1 MEERNIRIVT
11 LENGEQAT
19 IEILLGFDI
28 VEYNKH
34 YVAYSINDDDESETV
49 NVIIAEYADG
59 EVKSILPDERE
70 EVLAAYEMAKK
81 AQAELN

>member
-49 NVIIAEYADG
+49 NVIIAELIF
-59 EVKSILPDERE
+59 S
-70 EVLAAYEMAKK
+70 
-81 AQAELN
+81 